1 MRNNISSLH
10 KYEKVLLF
18 FLFIFSI
25 LINQYY
31 GNLGVSPL
39 DSFSHFD
46 TSFRV
51 LNGEFP
57 FRDFWAI
64 SGPIVDYIQAIF
76 FFIFGIN
83 WQAYVLHASF
93 INGILTLTS
102 YLVFRNFNLS
112 VGYSFFYSFLFSILA
127 YPTSGTPFVDHHAA
141 FFSLLGVYFS
151 ILAIKKENKFFWY
164 MLPIFFGFAFLS
176 KIVPSSYIILCLT
189 IILLSYSYINK
200 KFHLLKYSIFSSIIF
215 ILLLIFIFKLQGVK
229 ISSVL
234 IQYILHPLSVGSER
248 VDFYSLTF
256 KGLIFHFKFIYF
268 ALVPFFFVTIKR
280 IIKNKNYLKHKDF
293 YYILIILSLVFTLI
307 VHQILT
313 QNQTFIFFLIPILTA
328 FSHVSLEKLKLKKNY
343 LKILLILLC
352 IYSTTKYHFRFN
364 ENRKFHDL
372 NHLDFNLVLDGS
384 LIDNKFNGLKW
395 ISPEFP
401 NNPKK
406 EIRLLLKI
414 KNLLNADKRK
424 KVLITNYSFFSGIL
438 DLKLNSPVRWHLTS
452 GQTSP
457 KLGSKYFKNYRN
469 FYLEKLKENEIEVIY
484 IIKPFDTNVL
494 TGIIDEKCLQTSE
507 IDENINIHLIQ
518 KCNNLR

>member
-1 MRNNISSLH
+1 M
-10 KYEKVLLF
+10 
-18 FLFIFSI
+18 
-25 LINQYY
+25 
-31 GNLGVSPL
+31 
-39 DSFSHFD
+39 
-46 TSFRV
+46 
-51 LNGEFP
+51 
-57 FRDFWAI
+57 
-64 SGPIVDYIQAIF
+64 
-76 FFIFGIN
+76 
-83 WQAYVLHASF
+83 
-93 INGILTLTS
+93 
-102 YLVFRNFNLS
+102 
-112 VGYSFFYSFLFSILA
+112 
-127 YPTSGTPFVDHHAA
+127 
-141 FFSLLGVYFS
+141 
-151 ILAIKKENKFFWY
+151 
-164 MLPIFFGFAFLS
+164 
-176 KIVPSSYIILCLT
+176 
-189 IILLSYSYINK
+189 
-200 KFHLLKYSIFSSIIF
+200 
-215 ILLLIFIFKLQGVK
+215 
-229 ISSVL
+229 
-234 IQYILHPLSVGSER
+234 
-248 VDFYSLTF
+248 
-256 KGLIFHFKFIYF
+256 
-268 ALVPFFFVTIKR
+268 
-280 IIKNKNYLKHKDF
+280 
-293 YYILIILSLVFTLI
+293 
-307 VHQILT
+307 
-313 QNQTFIFFLIPILTA
+313 
-328 FSHVSLEKLKLKKNY
+328 
-343 LKILLILLC
+343 C